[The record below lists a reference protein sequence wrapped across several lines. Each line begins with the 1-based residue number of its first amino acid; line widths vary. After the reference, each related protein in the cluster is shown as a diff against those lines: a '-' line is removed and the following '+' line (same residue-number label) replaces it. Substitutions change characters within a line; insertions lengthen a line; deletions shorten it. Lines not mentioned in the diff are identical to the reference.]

1 MTERRVRVSAELY
14 RRALADAIDWVESYL
29 ATHDPELGSVTSCCK
44 PGARCEQYQIEA
56 AWLRRYRR
64 AYGPQKPEPA
74 AKTVTLAELA
84 ARARADQTT
93 PPATAG
99 PAGEDQTNA

>member
-1 MTERRVRVSAELY
+1 MPERRVRVSAELY
-14 RRALADAIDWVESYL
+14 RHALADAIDWVDSIL
-29 ATHDPELGSVTSCCK
+29 ASHDPESCSVSSCCK

-74 AKTVTLAELA
+74 GKAVTLAEIASRTATPVA
-84 ARARADQTT
+84 ATT
-93 PPATAG
+93 
-99 PAGEDQTNA
+99 EEE